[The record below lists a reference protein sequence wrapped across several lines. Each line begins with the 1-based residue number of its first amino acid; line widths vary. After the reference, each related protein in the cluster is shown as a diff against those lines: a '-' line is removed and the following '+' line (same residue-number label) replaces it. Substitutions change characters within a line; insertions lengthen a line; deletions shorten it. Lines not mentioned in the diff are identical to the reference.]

1 MLNKKGGVKVKILA
15 VCGMGLGSSLMLR
28 MGVEKVLEQEGI
40 EGTVEVSDVSS
51 AKGERADIIVA
62 APEIAEQ
69 LEGHSAEVIAIINMA
84 DKNEIKEKIVGY
96 ISKS

>member
-1 MLNKKGGVKVKILA
+1 MKILA

-28 MGVEKVLEQEGI
+28 MGVEKVLKAEGI

-51 AKGERADIIVA
+51 AKGEKADIIVA

-69 LEGHSAEVIAIINMA
+69 LEGHPARVIAIKNMA
-84 DKNEIKEKIVGY
+84 DKNEIKEKIMDY
-96 ISKS
+96 IS

>member
-1 MLNKKGGVKVKILA
+1 MRILA

-28 MGVEKVLEQEGI
+28 MGVEKVLKAEGI

-51 AKGERADIIVA
+51 AKGEKADIIVA

-69 LEGHSAEVIAIINMA
+69 LGGHSAKVVAIKNMA
-84 DKNEIKEKIVGY
+84 DKNEIKEKIMEY
-96 ISKS
+96 IS

>member
-1 MLNKKGGVKVKILA
+1 MRILA

-28 MGVEKVLEQEGI
+28 MGVEKVLKAEGI

-51 AKGERADIIVA
+51 AKGEKADIIVA

-69 LEGHSAEVIAIINMA
+69 LEGHSARVIAIKNMA
-84 DKNEIKEKIVGY
+84 DKNEIKEKIMDY
-96 ISKS
+96 IS